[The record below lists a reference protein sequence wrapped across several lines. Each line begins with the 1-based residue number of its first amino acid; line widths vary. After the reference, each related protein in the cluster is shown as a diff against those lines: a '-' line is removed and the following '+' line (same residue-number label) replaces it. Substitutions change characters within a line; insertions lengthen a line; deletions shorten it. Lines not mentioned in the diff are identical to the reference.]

1 MWCDNCLLVLPLRAG
16 AIAWNVVI
24 ALYSLAGGLFLLRAG
39 QYLYFIYP
47 EWFIYGGIGMAV
59 CAMACV
65 EMLALSNHSHIWT
78 NACMLLWPFVIIA
91 SAIRAIF
98 MIWQLYRGKDK
109 IIWECENG
117 GQLWGESA
125 EAGYGN
131 SSSFPNAVCGPGWN
145 SLFTAFIVCLLVD
158 LGFQMYAFFLNW
170 RFKRRIEKYS
180 VIPNKYPGASYHA

>member
-39 QYLYFIYP
+39 QYLYFVYP

-65 EMLALSNHSHIWT
+65 QMLALSNHSHIWT

-125 EAGYGN
+125 EAGYGT
-131 SSSFPNAVCGPGWN
+131 SSSFPNAICGPGWH

>member
-47 EWFIYGGIGMAV
+47 EWFIYGGIGMGV
-59 CAMACV
+59 CAMACI
-65 EMLALSNHSHIWT
+65 EMLTLSNRSLTWA
-78 NACMLLWPFVIIA
+78 NACMLMWPFVIII

-98 MIWQLYRGKDK
+98 MIWELYRGKDN

-117 GQLWGESA
+117 GQLWGASE

-131 SSSFPNAVCGPGWN
+131 STSFPNAICGPGWH
-145 SLFTAFIVCLLVD
+145 SLFTAFIVSLLVD

-170 RFKRRIEKYS
+170 RFKRRILRYS
-180 VIPNKYPGASYHA
+180 AIPNKFPGDSYHA